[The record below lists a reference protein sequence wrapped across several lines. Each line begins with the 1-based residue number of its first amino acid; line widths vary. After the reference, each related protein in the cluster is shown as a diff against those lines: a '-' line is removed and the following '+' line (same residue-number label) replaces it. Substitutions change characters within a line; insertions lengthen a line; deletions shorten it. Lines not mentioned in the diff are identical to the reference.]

1 MVLPASGPLSFAQIE
16 DEFGQIPGPNN
27 RKLGSYRVSTTFSD
41 ITVPLDTTA
50 GADNN
55 TPIPSSGSISFSNF
69 RNARLNIVVNCYDSG
84 TEYTT
89 DAKVEKYD
97 NGQATVVGP
106 GDVNP
111 LPNNT
116 SGKRIIIHVNKKFG
130 SQFSDEVNGR
140 NYCALKTGTWTAN
153 TKLQIDV
160 GGQGKIMGAG
170 GRGGNPNGNDGA
182 LGTSG
187 LGIQHE
193 GTVVNVLAGGAII
206 AGWGGGASG
215 SEGSDYDWWSWKYAD
230 GGGGGGGAGLP
241 PGAGGN
247 SGGEGAQAGQA
258 GSEPVGGE
266 QGGAGG
272 QGGNDDGEAIGGVG
286 GRGGDQLDAAQ
297 AGQSRSASGG
307 AGGNNGAA
315 IRRSSGSIS
324 WTYGA
329 THVGNVWGA
338 GSGGSSESGTGV
350 S

>member
-55 TPIPSSGSISFSNF
+55 TPIPTSGPIAFSNF

-89 DAKVEKYD
+89 DARVEKYN

-130 SQFSDEVNGR
+130 SQFSDDVNGR

-170 GRGGNPNGNDGA
+170 G
-182 LGTSG
+182 
-187 LGIQHE
+187 
-193 GTVVNVLAGGAII
+193 
-206 AGWGGGASG
+206 
-215 SEGSDYDWWSWKYAD
+215 
-230 GGGGGGGAGLP
+230 
-241 PGAGGN
+241 
-247 SGGEGAQAGQA
+247 GE
-258 GSEPVGGE
+258 EMV
-266 QGGAGG
+266 
-272 QGGNDDGEAIGGVG
+272 
-286 GRGGDQLDAAQ
+286 
-297 AGQSRSASGG
+297 
-307 AGGNNGAA
+307 
-315 IRRSSGSIS
+315 
-324 WTYGA
+324 
-329 THVGNVWGA
+329 
-338 GSGGSSESGTGV
+338 
-350 S
+350 

>member
-16 DEFGQIPGPNN
+16 NEFGQIPGPNN

-97 NGQATVVGP
+97 NNQATVVGP

-111 LPNNT
+111 LPNDT

-130 SQFSDEVNGR
+130 SQFSDDVNGR

-170 GRGGNPNGNDGA
+170 GRGGDPSGKDGSV
-182 LGTSG
+182 GTSG

-215 SEGSDYDWWSWKYAD
+215 SRGADYDWWAWKYAD

-241 PGAGGN
+241 AGAGGN
-247 SGGEGAQAGQA
+247 SGENGAQAGQA

-272 QGGNDDGEAIGGVG
+272 A
-286 GRGGDQLDAAQ
+286 GGDNNSEA
-297 AGQSRSASGG
+297 RGG
-307 AGGNNGAA
+307 AGAHGSDQTRAGGGRNGAA
-315 IRRSSGSIS
+315 IRRSNTGIS
-324 WTYGA
+324 WSYGTA
-329 THVGNVWGA
+329 HITDNVWGDGKD
-338 GSGGSSESGTGV
+338 GSAESGTGV
-350 S
+350 V